1 MGRKK
6 TKFKKN
12 VNKPEPKEISDTF
25 KNKLILGIFVKRLGA
40 KPQLCSLPYVI
51 LTIPLVG
58 LCLFI
63 FSPILAY
70 APPLALILIIIF
82 VGIYLYLLF
91 SITDSLSNEI
101 KSNLENGVDIKKSI
115 FWYYLPAIVISV
127 FVCIFIIKI
136 KA

>member
-1 MGRKK
+1 MARKK
-6 TKFKKN
+6 KKFKKI
-12 VNKPEPKEISDTF
+12 VNKPESKEIPDTF

-51 LTIPLVG
+51 LTMPLVG

-70 APPLALILIIIF
+70 APPLALIFIVIF

-91 SITDSLSNEI
+91 STTNSLSNKI
-101 KSNLENGVDIKKSI
+101 KSNLENGVGIRKAI
-115 FWYYLPAIVISV
+115 FWYYLPAIIISI